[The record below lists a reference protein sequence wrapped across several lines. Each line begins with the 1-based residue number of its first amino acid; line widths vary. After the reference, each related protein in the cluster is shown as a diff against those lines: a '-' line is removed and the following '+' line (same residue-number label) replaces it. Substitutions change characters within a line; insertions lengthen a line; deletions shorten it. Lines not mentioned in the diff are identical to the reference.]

1 MNQIEAARVIA
12 ARRSYVK
19 RGQVEIDPHCEV
31 AAVPTG
37 IWVQAWVFVHR
48 DSINTEI
55 EASMPRDEDANLAV
69 HYIYQGAE
77 R

>member
-1 MNQIEAARVIA
+1 
-12 ARRSYVK
+12 
-19 RGQVEIDPHCEV
+19 V

-37 IWVQAWVFVHR
+37 IWVSAWIFVHK

-55 EASMPRDEDANLAV
+55 EDSMPQDEDANLAV
-69 HYIYQGAE
+69 HYIYQGRE